1 MQVYVTENK
10 SVGHLQP
17 AFVTVRVFV
26 DRDFGY
32 GYWIN
37 ERQLLDI
44 LGITDP
50 DEYLTEGQY
59 IADVDVHT
67 AQRIINCGVS
77 PYSKRVLPGASAPA
91 QH

>member
-44 LGITDP
+44 LSITDP
-50 DEYLTEGQY
+50 DEYLTEDQY
-59 IADVDVHT
+59 TTDVDAHT
-67 AQRIINCGVS
+67 AQRIIDCGVS
-77 PYSKRVLPGASAPA
+77 PFRKQVLPGAAELS